1 MAALLLF
8 ITFLFCHK
16 ISAQE
21 YEIFWKSESNGVH
34 VVDDAFA
41 KHKGQ
46 LRNLVQVFKEM
57 NWRFT
62 VDEDLGQNENNL
74 QSVKIGF
81 KTMKQ
86 GTLKNQKATKKL
98 GKLIKDLYGFSKVEA
113 VTAQGRMIERGDFNP
128 VIQECTSNASKIIA
142 LLILTKKWKK
152 NDYGEVTIYD
162 KNGDVLK
169 SIHPRFGRVVL
180 IPCGVQFKISPPCIN
195 VEGRHYFLTAEF
207 GDGTAK
213 VQAKESRRRKS
224 FASLSEFFRSRYDM
238 DTANYQSI
246 DAEKHVTRKFF
257 TKEGKR
263 VFVYDNT
270 ISFDN
275 VDILRDYI
283 MNHAEYYE
291 NPVSDKGADNV
302 KWIISLDDPGFVD
315 GPIWHII
322 KQLLVHIAGKEFY
335 PYDLACNHV
344 RRTDNTFN
352 HKDNY
357 EKANEYTVLIYLNPD
372 WTENHY
378 GETTFLDNNEI
389 IAAVR
394 PRYGRVVIFHGTID
408 HSAHPSCPELP
419 GARYSFAIKAAAT
432 KELAMKRMLAQEAQ
446 GFSYADIVAKLNRAK
461 TSGGRAQKEF
471 ANKALK
477 RLQSG
482 GLLGEDFTQTL
493 IAFMQRK

>member
-1 MAALLLF
+1 MIVLLF
-8 ITFLFCHK
+8 IVGLSRQTT
-16 ISAQE
+16 SAQE

-34 VVDDAFA
+34 VVDDTFF
-41 KHKGQ
+41 KYKSQ
-46 LRNLVQVFKEM
+46 LRSLATAFGET

-62 VDEDLGQNENNL
+62 VDEDLGQNENTL

-81 KTMKQ
+81 KTMNA
-86 GTLKNQKATKKL
+86 GALKNQKATKKL
-98 GKLIKDLYGFSKVEA
+98 GKLVKGIYGYSKVQA
-113 VTAQGRMIERGDFNP
+113 TTVQGRMIERGDFNP
-128 VIQECTSNASKIIA
+128 VIEECSSNSSKVIA
-142 LLILTKKWKK
+142 LLFLSKKWKK
-152 NDYGEVTIYD
+152 NDYGEVTVYD
-162 KNGDVLK
+162 ENGDVLK
-169 SIHPRFGRVVL
+169 SIHPRFGRVML

-195 VEGRHYFLTAEF
+195 VEGRHYFLIAEF

-213 VQAKESRRRKS
+213 VQAKETKRRKS

-238 DTANYQSI
+238 DPANYQSI

-257 TKEGKR
+257 TKEGRR

-283 MNHAEYYE
+283 MNHADYFE

-357 EKANEYTVLIYLNPD
+357 EEQNEYTVLIYLNPD
-372 WTENHY
+372 WTEDHY
-378 GETTFLDNNEI
+378 GETTFLDNSEI

-419 GARYSFAIKAAAT
+419 GARYSFAIKAAAS

-446 GFSYADIVAKLNRAK
+446 GFSYADIVTKLNQVK
-461 TSGGRAQKEF
+461 TKGRPAQKEF
-471 ANKALK
+471 ANKALET
-477 RLQSG
+477 LQSG
-482 GLLGEDFTQTL
+482 GLLGEDFTQSL
-493 IAFMQRK
+493 VAFMQGK